1 MPDYIVHMILM
12 GVIIVVTVVILKSD
26 NKSKIKDEK

>member
-12 GVIIVVTVVILKSD
+12 GVIIVVTVVVLKSD
-26 NKSKIKDEK
+26 NKSKTEEKK

>member
-26 NKSKIKDEK
+26 NKSKTKDEK

>member
-12 GVIIVVTVVILKSD
+12 GIIIVATIMILKSD
-26 NKSKIKDEK
+26 NKSKTKDEK